1 MADDEGPGV
10 YQGLGYM
17 VELEKYI
24 DAEYG
29 VCIRSIEMR
38 MFGQV
43 ITASITDRQMVQ
55 EETISQMEED
65 TLQEELTFSTG
76 ETTQKQI
83 FLNPKEMTVEI

>member
-1 MADDEGPGV
+1 
-10 YQGLGYM
+10 M

-55 EETISQMEED
+55 EEIISQMEED